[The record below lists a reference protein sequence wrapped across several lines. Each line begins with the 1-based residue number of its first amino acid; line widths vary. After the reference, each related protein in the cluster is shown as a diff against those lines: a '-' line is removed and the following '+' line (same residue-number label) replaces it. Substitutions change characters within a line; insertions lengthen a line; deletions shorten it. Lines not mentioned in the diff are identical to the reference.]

1 MGKSRK
7 WGIYWKYFFLSL
19 LYVKSAFQGHHLLE
33 RRALD
38 APMKPALALL
48 GIGTAIPFDAQTLM
62 PLRTLLDVKFSYIA
76 SFNDMKQTLTC
87 KSTTPY
93 TCTHACMHACIHT
106 YRHTHI
112 HTYKHTYIHTICIY
126 IYIYIFHTETN
137 VDVTYRGGKD
147 ALKIPQA
154 PGNVRKF

>member
-1 MGKSRK
+1 MVL
-7 WGIYWKYFFLSL
+7 FF
-19 LYVKSAFQGHHLLE
+19 HI
-33 RRALD
+33 
-38 APMKPALALL
+38 L
-48 GIGTAIPFDAQTLM
+48 GISILTDELILFRGVETVETTNQLIGTWIL
-62 PLRTLLDVKFSYIA
+62 YIHTY
-76 SFNDMKQTLTC
+76 M
-87 KSTTPY
+87 
-93 TCTHACMHACIHT
+93 HACMHAYIHT